1 MNQNWMATIM
11 TMPRQVD
18 RRKCSNFILHIS
30 YCTVCSMKFEH
41 PPVQYEIWTPS
52 FCAVWNLNTLLL
64 WSMKFEHPPSVQY
77 EIWTPV
83 NLAWHD
89 PKLQHGSSDIVRI
102 EEPFR
107 LNVVCP
113 RESLLQALYLSN
125 TSFREVLWS
134 QKIFCQLSLSL
145 VSQFLPKRL
154 GPSQDW

>member
-52 FCAVWNLNTLLL
+52 FCAVWNLNTLLC
-64 WSMKFEHPPSVQY
+64 SMKFEHPPSVQY

-113 RESLLQALYLSN
+113 LRIPPS
-125 TSFREVLWS
+125 SFVLIQHLIQRS
-134 QKIFCQLSLSL
+134 IMEPEN
-145 VSQFLPKRL
+145 FLPVEPEL
-154 GPSQDW
+154 SQPISA